1 VTTRSEE
8 DGAAPRTAV
17 FLDRDGT
24 VIVDR
29 HYLGDPAGVELLPGA
44 ADAISRL
51 NRAGIKVILV
61 TNQSGIGRGY
71 FSESDFRAVQRRLS
85 KLLADADAHLD
96 GVYHCPHSPDET
108 PACECRKPK
117 PGLFLMG
124 AAEHR
129 VDLCRSFLVGDRDR
143 DVSPARALGAT
154 GILVHPDG
162 PRPGSEGQPTSDVA
176 ATVPSLAAAVELILR
191 TVERIDARS

>member
-1 VTTRSEE
+1 MTTRSEE
-8 DGAAPRTAV
+8 DGAAPRIAV

-51 NRAGIKVILV
+51 NRAGLNAILV

-71 FSESDFRAVQRRLS
+71 FSESDFSSVQQRLVQ
-85 KLLADADAHLD
+85 LLADADAYLD
-96 GVYHCPHSPDET
+96 GAYHCPHSPDQS

-117 PGLFLMG
+117 PGLFLTA
-124 AAEHR
+124 AAEHY
-129 VDLCRSFLVGDRDR
+129 VDLRRSFLVGDRDR
-143 DVSPARALGAT
+143 DVAPARELGAT
-154 GILVHPDG
+154 GILIDSVAPLQDAAAA
-162 PRPGSEGQPTSDVA
+162 SLTA
-176 ATVPSLAAAVELILR
+176 ATVPSLAAAVDLILR
-191 TVERIDARS
+191 TVEPD